1 MGVCTLGLTLVALAM
16 MEIWGKFPPRDLVEM
31 IDLNGGNSI
40 HCQGVVAHITLIEVK
55 YDPHTG
61 V

>member
-1 MGVCTLGLTLVALAM
+1 MGLHARFDPGSPGYDGDLG
-16 MEIWGKFPPRDLVEM
+16 
-31 IDLNGGNSI
+31 DLNGGNSI

>member
-1 MGVCTLGLTLVALAM
+1 VGVCTLGLTLVALAM

-31 IDLNGGNSI
+31 SMGGMVYN
-40 HCQGVVAHITLIEVK
+40 VKERLYAHVTLIEVK